1 MCIALSSYKDAGHTY
16 KVHPYILT
24 LVHSTCHNHKT
35 YDNHNFTNIQI
46 LQFIYS
52 PSKLKIYPQLEF
64 LTHNIVFII
73 LFVKSSILAI
83 R

>member
-1 MCIALSSYKDAGHTY
+1 MCITLSSNKDAGHTY
-16 KVHPYILT
+16 RVHPYILT
-24 LVHSTCHNHKT
+24 LVHSTC
-35 YDNHNFTNIQI
+35 DNHNFTNIQI